1 MKLYGHV
8 HISPACL
15 KSRAVGQARLVVKL
29 EVLIAAYLDEL
40 FLYITNSP
48 TLIIAVCPEL
58 PVDFISFG

>member
-15 KSRAVGQARLVVKL
+15 KSRAWPKAQLVVSL
-29 EVLIAAYLDEL
+29 EVLIAAHLDEL